1 MMGIITTVLGLI
13 PGLSSLVTAFTNAY
27 FNSKVRI
34 TTAQIGGDTTVAT
47 QLVKAAAQD
56 YATNVDRL
64 KVYASSKWLLLLIFI
79 FALPFGILEWKVIV
93 WDTVLGWGVTNP
105 VRGEIGS
112 WGHIII
118 MCLFGSGTSLA
129 VGHLYFSNKSK

>member
-1 MMGIITTVLGLI
+1 MIAFILGLI

-34 TTAQIGGDTTVAT
+34 TTAQIGGDTAVAT
-47 QLVKAAAQD
+47 ALVAADA
-56 YATNVDRL
+56 
-64 KVYASSKWLLLLIFI
+64 KEYASNTDRWKAFAASKWLMFLILM
-79 FALPFGILEWKVIV
+79 FAVPFGVLEWKVVV

-105 VRGEIGS
+105 VKGEIGS

-118 MCLFGSGTSLA
+118 MSLFGSGTTLA
-129 VGHLYFSNKSK
+129 IGHLYYANRPKG